1 MNHIN
6 RIAALL
12 ISTIMLTACTA
23 EPKRGRVIDY
33 DTKQPIEGAM
43 VIGYWVGQKF
53 NPVIA
58 QSGCIGPAVV
68 KTDRDGMFTYPTQ
81 REWFGL
87 KQGDEMSIAW
97 VYKPGH
103 VYYYN
108 GHQFYEQVLKE
119 QKSYSAIW
127 ELVMKKDLG
136 TANELVG
143 FTRVIDE
150 KYNERQGLGAQIRDF
165 GCVANNRYEDAKRQ
179 GMCEIFQEIGEEL
192 YRRGTTREHFS
203 QAYTYKAK
211 AEDCRLQRV
220 LLSQSDSPELKAEYE
235 ANIKALPK

>member
-1 MNHIN
+1 MNYIN

-12 ISTIMLTACTA
+12 IGTIMLTACTA

-87 KQGDEMSIAW
+87 KQGDAMQISWI
-97 VYKPGH
+97 YKPGL
-103 VYYYN
+103 N
-108 GHQFYEQVLKE
+108 IYEHSKHFNE
-119 QKSYSAIW
+119 QSP
-127 ELVMKKDLG
+127 
-136 TANELVG
+136 
-143 FTRVIDE
+143 
-150 KYNERQGLGAQIRDF
+150 
-165 GCVANNRYEDAKRQ
+165 
-179 GMCEIFQEIGEEL
+179 L
-192 YRRGTTREHFS
+192 YRIDKSRPWNG
-203 QAYTYKAK
+203 
-211 AEDCRLQRV
+211 
-220 LLSQSDSPELKAEYE
+220 
-235 ANIKALPK
+235 